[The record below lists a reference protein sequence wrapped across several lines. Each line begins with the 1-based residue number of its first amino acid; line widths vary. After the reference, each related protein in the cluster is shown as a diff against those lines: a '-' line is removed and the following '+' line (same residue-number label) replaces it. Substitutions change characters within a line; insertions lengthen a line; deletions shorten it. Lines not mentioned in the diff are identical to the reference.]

1 MNPAYDKAHTPCIV
15 CSTLKGVAIMKQM
28 QKGFTLIELMIVV
41 AIIGILAAVAIPA
54 YQDYVVKAKLSKVA
68 STLDPIKLALA
79 MANQEQGSFPVNTST
94 VTTTTAGGAVT
105 AGDMWSSLGFTT
117 LPSLPKEV
125 SQMVVASATPGTTAV
140 ITLSLANVKSGIDT
154 TTITMTGTPTS
165 TALQWANVC
174 NSTDAIIKK
183 YFTC

>member
-1 MNPAYDKAHTPCIV
+1 
-15 CSTLKGVAIMKQM
+15 MKQM

-79 MANQEQGSFPVNTST
+79 MANQENGSFPVGTAT
-94 VTTTTAGGAVT
+94 VTTATAGGAVI
-105 AGDMWSSLGFTT
+105 AGDMWTSLGFTT
-117 LPSLPKEV
+117 QPSLPTEV
-125 SQMVVASATPGTTAV
+125 SQLAITNVAQSAVMV
-140 ITLSLANVKSGIDT
+140 LSLANIKGTVIDG
-154 TTITMTGTPTS
+154 TTITMTGAPTS
-165 TALQWANVC
+165 TALQWVNVC
-174 NSTDAIIKK
+174 TSTDVIIKK